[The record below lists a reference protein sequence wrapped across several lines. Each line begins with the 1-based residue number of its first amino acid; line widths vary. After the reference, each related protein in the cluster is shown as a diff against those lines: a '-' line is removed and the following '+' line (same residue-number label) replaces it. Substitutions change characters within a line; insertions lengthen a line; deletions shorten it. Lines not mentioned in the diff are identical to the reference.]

1 MLLDSN
7 IIIYATEPEY
17 DMVRSF
23 LAQQQQPIISII
35 SKIEVLGYHQLTRDK
50 QQKLELFFNSFPIL
64 PLSDTIIE
72 QAIQLR
78 QQRKMSL
85 GDALIG
91 ATALIHKY
99 TLVTANTK
107 DFDWI
112 ENFNVINPVI
122 SL

>member
-1 MLLDSN
+1 
-7 IIIYATEPEY
+7 
-17 DMVRSF
+17 
-23 LAQQQQPIISII
+23 
-35 SKIEVLGYHQLTRDK
+35 
-50 QQKLELFFNSFPIL
+50 
-64 PLSDTIIE
+64 
-72 QAIQLR
+72 
-78 QQRKMSL
+78 MSL

>member
-23 LAQQQQPIISII
+23 LAQQQLPIISII